1 MKLLLIYTG
10 GTIGM
15 IQSPEGDLSPFNFD
29 EVLRQVPELN
39 QLDCDIETIQAWEP
53 LDSSDINHNHW
64 IKLADILNENRYQY
78 DGFVILH
85 GTDTMAYTASAL
97 SFILKDFSK
106 PIILTGSQ
114 LPIGVLRSD
123 GRENLITSVELV
135 LCRLDNEA
143 PAIREVCVYF
153 ENKLFRGNRVF
164 KRSSQAFEAFSSPN
178 YPILV
183 DVGVHLD
190 IHHEYTLKPR
200 DHYFFDPKM
209 NSQIAVLKFF
219 PGIDESFLRNVILNS
234 GRNAIILQTYGSG
247 NVPKLAF
254 LSDILDDAR
263 DKGVLIINASQC
275 PGGGVSQPAYA
286 SSRMLRHAGVLSAG
300 DMTLEATITK
310 TMWLLGQGKQGK
322 VFENLFMENIVG
334 ERTI

>member
-15 IQSPEGDLSPFNFD
+15 IQSPDGDLSPFDFD
-29 EVLRQVPELN
+29 EVIRQVPEIK
-39 QLDCDIETIQAWEP
+39 QIDCEIDTIQAWDP

-64 IKLADILNENRYQY
+64 IKLANILNDNRSSY
-78 DGFVILH
+78 DSFVILH

-97 SFILKDFSK
+97 SFILMNFSK

-123 GRENLITSVELV
+123 GRENLITSIELAMTK
-135 LCRLDNEA
+135 RGDNT
-143 PAIREVCVYF
+143 PAIQEICIYF
-153 ENKLFRGNRVF
+153 EYKLFRGNRVF

-178 YPILV
+178 YPILA
-183 DVGVHLD
+183 DVGVHID
-190 IHHEYTLKPR
+190 VHEEYTLSPEKN
-200 DHYFFDPKM
+200 YFFEPEMD
-209 NSQIAVLKFF
+209 SHIAVLKFF
-219 PGIDESFLRNVILNS
+219 PGIDEAFLRNTILNS

-247 NVPKLAF
+247 NVPKLDF
-254 LSDILDDAR
+254 LSDILDEAR
-263 DKGVLIINASQC
+263 DKGVLIINTSQC

-286 SSRMLRHAGVLSAG
+286 ASRMLRHSGVLSAG

-310 TMWLLGQGKQGK
+310 TMWLLGRRKQGK
-322 VFENLFMENIVG
+322 VFEQLFLENLVG